1 MDENLYHP
9 EEKRTMAESQHPEM
23 PQTTVVTTR
32 ANPGCLVSALWFI
45 FFGWWV
51 GGIAIL
57 FAWLF
62 SVTIVGLP
70 LGLFIINNI
79 PMILLLQP
87 PGSQQIIK
95 NMPGEVKIQESG
107 LPQHNFIL
115 RALFFVLVGWWWS
128 LIWTILSYVACL
140 TIIGLPL
147 GMLMFRLLPAM
158 TTLKRY

>member
-1 MDENLYHP
+1 MTVSQIPSSLP
-9 EEKRTMAESQHPEM
+9 E
-23 PQTTVVTTR
+23 TTVVTTHR

-62 SVTIVGLP
+62 SVTIIGLP
-70 LGLFIINNI
+70 LGLFIINNL

-87 PGSQQIIK
+87 PGSQQVTK
-95 NMPGEVKIQESG
+95 NTPTGSYIEESG
-107 LPQHNFIL
+107 LPQYNFFL
-115 RALFFVLVGWWWS
+115 RALYFVLVGWWWS
-128 LIWTILSYVACL
+128 FIWTVLAYVVCL

-147 GMLMFRLLPAM
+147 GMLMFRLLPGM

>member
-1 MDENLYHP
+1 MTVSQIPSALP
-9 EEKRTMAESQHPEM
+9 E
-23 PQTTVVTTR
+23 TTVVTTHR

-62 SVTIVGLP
+62 SVTIIGLP
-70 LGLFIINNI
+70 LGLFIINNL

-87 PGSQQIIK
+87 PGLQQVTRNTPTGSYI
-95 NMPGEVKIQESG
+95 EESG
-107 LPQHNFIL
+107 LPQYNFFL
-115 RALFFVLVGWWWS
+115 RALYFVLVGWWWS
-128 LIWTILSYVACL
+128 FIWTVLAYVVCL

-147 GMLMFRLLPAM
+147 GMLMFSLLPGM

>member
-1 MDENLYHP
+1 MTVSQIPSSLP
-9 EEKRTMAESQHPEM
+9 E
-23 PQTTVVTTR
+23 TTVVTTHR

-62 SVTIVGLP
+62 SVTIIGLP
-70 LGLFIINNI
+70 LGLFIINNL

-87 PGSQQIIK
+87 PGSQQITK
-95 NMPGEVKIQESG
+95 NTPTGSYIEESG
-107 LPQHNFIL
+107 LPQYNFFL
-115 RALFFVLVGWWWS
+115 RALYFVLVGWWWS
-128 LIWTILSYVACL
+128 FIWTVLAYVVCL

-147 GMLMFRLLPAM
+147 GMLMFRLLPGM